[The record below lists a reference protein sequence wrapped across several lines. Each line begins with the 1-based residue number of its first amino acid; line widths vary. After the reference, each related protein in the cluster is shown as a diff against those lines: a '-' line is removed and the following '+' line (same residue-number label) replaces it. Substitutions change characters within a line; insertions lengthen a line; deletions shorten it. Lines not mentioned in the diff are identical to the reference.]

1 MEFVQKANRAHH
13 PEDSIALRIAVL
25 GAVIVGALAL
35 AAERAIA
42 PTSALLLL
50 VLLPGAYWFSY
61 KRRRDDNWL
70 VKLALTAAAI
80 VALLR
85 FLGQLGGVVTLDE
98 VRFPLADLFLWVQVI
113 HGFDLPQRR
122 DLHFSLGSSLT
133 LMAVAGSVSQT
144 LVFAIFL
151 VLYLAFAVAA
161 LSLGYRS
168 WLKESA
174 PAELIPAA
182 NEPVVPTRR
191 KVAEIARIG
200 LATGLAAA
208 VMFLLLPQ
216 PGGVR
221 TFALPF
227 SLGSG
232 LGVFSGGG
240 ETVNPG
246 FQGGD
251 ANSRSGTGSSYY
263 AFGQRMDL
271 RVRGDLPDNIVMR
284 VRASAPSMWK
294 AASFDTY
301 DGEAWIGPEDVEPL
315 PGSPPYAYP
324 PEFRSL
330 GPRQTISQTFYI
342 EAELPNAIFAAGQ
355 PDQVW
360 FDGGLNIDELGSLR
374 TEATL
379 TPGAVYSVVS
389 TRGAGTP
396 AELRAVPEARP
407 SEVEAM
413 QRYLQLPEAVTE
425 KTRQLARSV
434 TRGAETTYDK
444 VKAIEAYLR
453 DNFRYSLDSPVPPD
467 GQDAVDF
474 FLFETDVGYCEQFAA
489 ATTVMLRSLGIPSRI
504 AVGYTPGGRNPL
516 TGYYEV
522 KASDAH
528 SWVEVWFPNLG
539 WYEFDPTF
547 AIPPAEF
554 ELAEVL
560 PIAKVFQFVAEKLSG
575 LFPPGMG
582 AALKGALAGGLVLI
596 AAAAAWLVARRFT
609 RRAGAERSPEEKVRG
624 ALWRLNRALL
634 QLGLP
639 PKPSDTVRSL
649 LARAGTAAGIP
660 MDGTAAVVET
670 HLYGARPLAA
680 READEVAASLDQ
692 LASRLVDNGSKV
704 KDEDRR
710 S

>member
-1 MEFVQKANRAHH
+1 MEFVQKANRTHH
-13 PEDSIALRIAVL
+13 PEDSIALRVAVL
-25 GAVIVGALAL
+25 GAVLVGALAL

-50 VLLPGAYWFSY
+50 VLLPVAYWFSY
-61 KRRRDDNWL
+61 TRRRDDNWF

-144 LVFAIFL
+144 LVFAAFL
-151 VLYLAFAVAA
+151 VLYLAFAVTA

-174 PAELIPAA
+174 PAELLPSVRDPA
-182 NEPVVPTRR
+182 VPRGR

-200 LATGLAAA
+200 VATGLAAA

-232 LGVFSGGG
+232 LGVFAGG

-246 FQGGD
+246 FNQGD

-271 RVRGDLPDNIVMR
+271 RVRGDLPDNLVMR
-284 VRASAPSMWK
+284 VRASAPAMWK
-294 AASFDTY
+294 ASTFDTY
-301 DGEAWIGPEDVEPL
+301 DGVAWTGVEDAEPL

-324 PEFRSL
+324 AEFRSL

-360 FDGGLNIDELGSLR
+360 FDGGLNIDELGGLR
-374 TEATL
+374 TESTL

-389 TRGAGTP
+389 TRGAATP
-396 AELRAVPEARP
+396 EELRAVPVASA
-407 SEVEAM
+407 SESGEM
-413 QRYLQLPEAVTE
+413 DRYLQLPDGVTE
-425 KTRQLARSV
+425 RTRRLARSV
-434 TRGAETTYDK
+434 TRRAETTYDK
-444 VKAIEAYLR
+444 VLAIESYLR
-453 DNFRYSLDSPVPPD
+453 DNFRYSLDSPVPPS
-467 GQDAVDF
+467 GQDAVDH
-474 FLFETDVGYCEQFAA
+474 FLFETDVGFCEQFAA
-489 ATTVMLRSLGIPSRI
+489 ATTVMLRSLGIPSRV
-504 AVGYTPGGRNPL
+504 AVGYTPGGRNPF

-522 KASDAH
+522 RASDAH
-528 SWVEVWFPNLG
+528 SWIEVWFPKLG

-560 PIAKVFQFVAEKLSG
+560 PIAKVFQFLAERLAA
-575 LFPPGMG
+575 LFPAGLG
-582 AALKGALAGGLVLI
+582 AVLKGALGGGLVVI
-596 AAAAAWLVARRFT
+596 AAVALWLLSRRFK
-609 RRAGAERSPEEKVRG
+609 RRATGEDPPDEKIRG

-649 LARAGTAAGIP
+649 VARAGRAAGLP
-660 MDGTAAVVET
+660 VDGTAGAIET
-670 HLYGARPLAA
+670 HLYGAIPLPVG
-680 READEVAASLDQ
+680 EADALAASLDR
-692 LASRLVDNGSKV
+692 LADQLVDNGRKV
-704 KDEDRR
+704 TAQKRR